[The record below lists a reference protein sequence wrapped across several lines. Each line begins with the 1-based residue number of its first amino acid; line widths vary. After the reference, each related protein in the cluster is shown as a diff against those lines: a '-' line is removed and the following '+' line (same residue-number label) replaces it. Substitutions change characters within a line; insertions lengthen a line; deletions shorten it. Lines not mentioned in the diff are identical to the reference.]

1 MGTGI
6 AQVAAMKGL
15 NVILCDSH
23 SGALERSVIN
33 TERYFK
39 RAVSKE
45 KLTQE
50 DAEAAAQRISASSD
64 LQVWATCHKSW
75 LAAPSVVSNEQVL
88 RHQAGHQKFLSIS
101 LAQLPPPSGIVPCS
115 A

>member
-23 SGALERSVIN
+23 SGALERSVTN
-33 TERYFK
+33 TERFFK
-39 RAVSKE
+39 RYVAKE

-50 DAEAAAQRISASSD
+50 DAEAAAQRIKASSD
-64 LQVWATCHKSW
+64 LQVGVRSM
-75 LAAPSVVSNEQVL
+75 
-88 RHQAGHQKFLSIS
+88 GF
-101 LAQLPPPSGIVPCS
+101 
-115 A
+115 